1 MHPPPAA
8 MNFIRR
14 PRDYWPCSTA
24 ADIYLTLLS
33 RRAQQVLGQPF
44 LAAKFQMVGLNN
56 TPAEVKTRRNCSQFF
71 YPLCVCKASLLV
83 LAFIHGSFLFL
94 WEIYIKI
101 TANIFSHI
109 ILTKSHYFSCS
120 FLLSLSVKLPIFL
133 VKKCLTPK
141 YIWIYIYRKVKVVS
155 NIWER
160 EIELVLAS
168 SKLILYLVFSQL
180 KRKFF
185 PRIFPRWE
193 TARKMNSYD

>member
-1 MHPPPAA
+1 MLWTISSCIVGSNSTANQVMHPPPAA

-44 LAAKFQMVGLNN
+44 LAAKFQLVGLNN

-109 ILTKSHYFSCS
+109 ILTKKSLF
-120 FLLSLSVKLPIFL
+120 FLLLFALIFGL
-133 VKKCLTPK
+133 VADIFSKKVFDAKVHLNL
-141 YIWIYIYRKVKVVS
+141 YI
-155 NIWER
+155 
-160 EIELVLAS
+160 
-168 SKLILYLVFSQL
+168 
-180 KRKFF
+180 
-185 PRIFPRWE
+185 
-193 TARKMNSYD
+193 